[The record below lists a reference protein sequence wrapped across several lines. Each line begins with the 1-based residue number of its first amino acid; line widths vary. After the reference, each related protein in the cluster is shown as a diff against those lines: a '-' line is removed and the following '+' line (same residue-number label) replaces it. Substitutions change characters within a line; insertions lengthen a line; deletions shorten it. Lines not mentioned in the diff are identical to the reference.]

1 MPISLGARTPL
12 SRLQLSTFTVPDLLA
27 VPFYSRYYSILGLHE
42 VDLDDM
48 TSARQLLLKRSVMS
62 DVKEKLIEATKN
74 QWEDWLEFSLFQA
87 EQLGLDYHEDQEV
100 MNQYE
105 FGVFS
110 CCTNLTL

>member
-1 MPISLGARTPL
+1 M
-12 SRLQLSTFTVPDLLA
+12 
-27 VPFYSRYYSILGLHE
+27 
-42 VDLDDM
+42 DLDDM